1 MPRGWQLSFSEGD
14 LIFIRIDDQAR
25 LRCGPSEAAMES
37 PFALATLMHQR
48 LDPAERG
55 LEPSPVIENAVVVGA
70 PMLRDILGQRIH

>member
-1 MPRGWQLSFSEGD
+1 
-14 LIFIRIDDQAR
+14 
-25 LRCGPSEAAMES
+25 MES